1 MRYHICASEEV
12 QDNRNDFSCRLLRWN
27 ASEMLECNVPEMD
40 PVHVV
45 ARFIQ
50 FCLPS
55 WELTYPLKKAILKM
69 MFLFPRGNMLVRWRV
84 TNVKQVEGFDKT
96 M

>member
-1 MRYHICASEEV
+1 MSIYIYYIYYGIDIRYHICASEEV
-12 QDNRNDFSCRLLRWN
+12 QANRNDLSCRLLRWN

-45 ARFIQ
+45 ARFVQ

-55 WELTYPLKKAILKM
+55 WELTYPLKKSNIEDDVS
-69 MFLFPRGNMLVRWRV
+69 FSQG
-84 TNVKQVEGFDKT
+84 GGC
-96 M
+96 